1 MKIIFGFN
9 EVGVRLHKA
18 EHKMN
23 RKLLLLSNSTTYG
36 TSYLSYAKDMIKAF
50 LGKHEVSEILFVPYA
65 RCDYEDYTTTV
76 REAVEPMGFSVKGIH
91 TFPSPVEAVNK
102 AQCIFIG
109 GGNTFLLLKTL
120 YENQLVEPIR
130 KRVLEG
136 NLVYIGSSAG
146 TNVSTPSINT
156 TNDMPIVYPPT
167 FEALNLI
174 PFNINPHYVD
184 ADPSS
189 KHMSE
194 SREKRIQEY
203 LEQGSGR
210 KVLGIYEGVLI
221 EVEGDRATL
230 RGERGGKVFV
240 KCKAEPDAIQGNS
253 DISFLLKN

>member
-9 EVGVRLHKA
+9 EVG
-18 EHKMN
+18 MN

-167 FEALNLI
+167 FEALNLVCTSMDTISHNLLRVKLYVIYIYIYMI
-174 PFNINPHYVD
+174 PSFVMCRVCRPPIAVGPL
-184 ADPSS
+184 
-189 KHMSE
+189 
-194 SREKRIQEY
+194 SRLACSR
-203 LEQGSGR
+203 
-210 KVLGIYEGVLI
+210 GVI
-221 EVEGDRATL
+221 
-230 RGERGGKVFV
+230 
-240 KCKAEPDAIQGNS
+240 
-253 DISFLLKN
+253 